1 MKKIYQ
7 MKYALTLVLAS
18 ISLFSFAQSQEKA
31 KEILDQVSAKT
42 KAYPSIVADFSFSLE
57 NLQEDINEVYEGNI
71 ILKGNKYKVNLMD
84 MDNYFDGEV
93 LYMHNLDAGE
103 VNITIPDPD
112 DEETLNPATIFTIYE
127 DGYTYN
133 YVAEGT
139 IDGKACHEID
149 LYPVNRD
156 KPFSRIKLLVL
167 KDNLQLYSIRQVGKD
182 GNNYTVV
189 VKDMKTNKKI
199 DDNTF
204 VFDKA
209 ANPDVDVIDMR

>member
-1 MKKIYQ
+1 MKKTFN
-7 MKYALTLVLAS
+7 MKYAFTLILAS

-84 MDNYFDGEV
+84 VDTYFDGQV
-93 LYMHNLDAGE
+93 QYTHMIDAFE
-103 VNITIPDPD
+103 VNITIPDLD

-127 DGYTYN
+127 EGYTYN

-139 IDGKACHEID
+139 INGKACHEID
-149 LYPVNRD
+149 LYPINRD
-156 KPFSRIKLLVL
+156 KPYSRIKLLIL

-189 VKDMKTNKKI
+189 VKNMETNKQINDK
-199 DDNTF
+199 TF
-204 VFDKA
+204 VFDQA
-209 ANPDVDVIDMR
+209 ANSDVDVIDMR

>member
-1 MKKIYQ
+1 
-7 MKYALTLVLAS
+7 MKYTLTLTLAF
-18 ISLFSFAQSQEKA
+18 ISLITFAQSQEKA

-42 KAYPSIVADFSFSLE
+42 KAYPSIVAEFSFSLE
-57 NLQEDINEVYEGNI
+57 NLQEDIKEVYDGNI
-71 ILKGNKYKVNLMD
+71 ILKDNKYKVNLMD
-84 MDNYFDGEV
+84 VVTYFDGEV
-93 LYMHNLDAGE
+93 LYTHMIDAEE
-103 VNITIPDPD
+103 VNITIPDLD

-149 LYPVNRD
+149 LYPENRD
-156 KPFSRIKLLVL
+156 KPYSRIKLLVL
-167 KDNLQLYSIRQVGKD
+167 KDNLQIYSIRQVGKD
-182 GNNYTVV
+182 GNNYTVI
-189 VKDMKTNKKI
+189 VKNMITDKSIN
-199 DDNTF
+199 DNTF

>member
-1 MKKIYQ
+1 
-7 MKYALTLVLAS
+7 MKYTLTLTLAF
-18 ISLFSFAQSQEKA
+18 ISLITFAQTQEKA

-42 KAYPSIVADFSFSLE
+42 KAYPSIVADFSFALE
-57 NLQEDINEVYEGNI
+57 NLQEDIKEVYDGNI
-71 ILKGNKYKVNLMD
+71 ILKDNKYKVNLMD
-84 MDNYFDGEV
+84 VDTYFDGEV
-93 LYMHNLDAGE
+93 LYTHMIDAEE
-103 VNITIPDPD
+103 VNITIPDLD

-149 LYPVNRD
+149 LYPENRD
-156 KPFSRIKLLVL
+156 KPYSRIKLLVL
-167 KDNLQLYSIRQVGKD
+167 KDNLQIYSIRQVGKD
-182 GNNYTVV
+182 GNNYTVI
-189 VKDMKTNKKI
+189 VKNMITDKSIN
-199 DDNTF
+199 DNTF

>member
-1 MKKIYQ
+1 

-57 NLQEDINEVYEGNI
+57 NLQEDIKEIYEGNI

-84 MDNYFDGEV
+84 VDSYFDGEV
-93 LYMHNLDAGE
+93 LYMHNIDAGE
-103 VNITIPDPD
+103 VNITIPDPE

-133 YVAEGT
+133 YIAEGT
-139 IDGKACHEID
+139 INGKACHEID

-182 GNNYTVV
+182 GNNYTVI
-189 VKDMKTNKKI
+189 VKNMTTNKQI
-199 DDNTF
+199 DDKTF

>member
-1 MKKIYQ
+1 
-7 MKYALTLVLAS
+7 MKYTLSLALAF
-18 ISLFSFAQSQEKA
+18 ISLITFAQSPEKA
-31 KEILDQVSAKT
+31 KGILDQVSAKT
-42 KAYPSIVADFSFSLE
+42 KAYPSIVADFSFALE
-57 NLQEDINEVYEGNI
+57 NLQEEINEVYDGNI

-84 MDNYFDGEV
+84 VDTYFDGEV
-93 LYMHNLDAGE
+93 LYTHMLDADE
-103 VNITIPDPD
+103 VNITIPDLE

-149 LYPVNRD
+149 LYPENRD
-156 KPFSRIKLLVL
+156 KPYSRIKLLVL

-189 VKDMKTNKKI
+189 VKNMVTNKSI
-199 DDNTF
+199 DDKTF

>member
-1 MKKIYQ
+1 
-7 MKYALTLVLAS
+7 MKYTLTLILATF
-18 ISLFSFAQSQEKA
+18 SLFSFAQSQEKA

-57 NLQEDINEVYEGNI
+57 NMQEDINEVYEGHI

-84 MDNYFDGEV
+84 VDTYFDGEV
-93 LYMHNLDAGE
+93 LYTHMIDAGE
-103 VNITIPDPD
+103 VNITVPDPE
-112 DEETLNPATIFTIYE
+112 DEETLNPATVFTIYE
-127 DGYTYN
+127 NGYTYN

-139 IDGKACHEID
+139 INGKACHEID

-189 VKDMKTNKKI
+189 VKNMTTNKQI
-199 DDNTF
+199 DDKTF

-209 ANPDVDVIDMR
+209 ANSDVDVIDMR

>member
-1 MKKIYQ
+1 
-7 MKYALTLVLAS
+7 MKYAFTLILAS

-84 MDNYFDGEV
+84 VDTYFDGQV
-93 LYMHNLDAGE
+93 QYTHMIDAFE
-103 VNITIPDPD
+103 VNITIPDLD

-127 DGYTYN
+127 EGYTYN

-139 IDGKACHEID
+139 INGKACHEID
-149 LYPVNRD
+149 LYPINRD
-156 KPFSRIKLLVL
+156 KPYSRIKLLIL

-189 VKDMKTNKKI
+189 VKNMETNKQINDK
-199 DDNTF
+199 TF
-204 VFDKA
+204 VFDQA
-209 ANPDVDVIDMR
+209 ANSDVDVIDMR

>member
-1 MKKIYQ
+1 MKKIHY

-57 NLQEDINEVYEGNI
+57 NLQEDIKEIYEGNI

-84 MDNYFDGEV
+84 VDSYFDGEV
-93 LYMHNLDAGE
+93 LYMHNIDAGE
-103 VNITIPDPD
+103 VNITIPDPE

-133 YVAEGT
+133 YIAEGT
-139 IDGKACHEID
+139 INGKACHEID

-182 GNNYTVV
+182 GNNYTVI
-189 VKDMKTNKKI
+189 VKNMTTNKQI
-199 DDNTF
+199 DDKTF